1 MIKLYNTV
9 EKLVK
14 VTDKVLVTKEEFIAL
29 MKQNKAS
36 EIYHEYWSKTKPCW
50 VITEYLDDD
59 YIMYYSN
66 AWAKEDR
73 IPIRKKLDLLYK
85 SLKIQG
91 LEHCFIK

>member
-14 VTDKVLVTKEEFIAL
+14 VTDKILVTKEEFVAL
-29 MKQNKAS
+29 MQQNKAS
-36 EIYHEYWSKTKPCW
+36 EIYHGYWSKTKPCW

-59 YIMYYSN
+59 CVMYYSN
-66 AWAKEDR
+66 AWAKKE
-73 IPIRKKLDLLYK
+73 PIRKRLDLLYS